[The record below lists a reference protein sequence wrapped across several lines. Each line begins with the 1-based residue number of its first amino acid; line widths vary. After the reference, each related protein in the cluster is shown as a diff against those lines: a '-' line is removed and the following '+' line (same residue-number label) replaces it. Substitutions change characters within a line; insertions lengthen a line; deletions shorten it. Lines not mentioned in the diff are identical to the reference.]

1 MSMDISDFYQTFFD
15 EADELL
21 ADMEQHLLVLQ
32 PEAPDA
38 EQLNAIFRAAHS
50 IKGGAGTFGFS
61 VLQETTHLMENL
73 LDEARRGEMQLN
85 TDIINLFLETKD
97 IMQEQLDAYKQS
109 QEPDAASFDYICQAL
124 RQLALEAKGET
135 PSAVT
140 RLSVVAK
147 SEPQDEQSRN
157 QLPRRIILSRLK
169 AGEVDLLEEELGHLT
184 TLTDVVKGVDSLSA
198 ILPGD
203 IAEDDI
209 TAVLCFVIEADQITF
224 ETVEVSPKISTPPVL
239 KLAAEQAPTGRV
251 EREKTTRS
259 SESTSIR
266 VAVEKVDQLIN
277 LVGELVITQ
286 SMLAQRSSELDP
298 VNHGDLI
305 TSMGQLQRNARDL
318 QESVMSIRMM
328 PMEYVF
334 SRYPRLVRDL
344 AGKLGKQ
351 VELTLVG
358 SSTELDKSLIERI
371 IDPLTHLVRNS
382 LDHGIELPEKRL
394 AAGKNSVGNLI
405 LSAEHQGG
413 NICIEVTDDGAGLN
427 RERILAKAASQGLT
441 VSENMSDDEVA
452 MLIFAPGF
460 STAEQVTDVS
470 GRGVG
475 MDVVKRNIQEMG
487 GHVEIQSKQGTGTT
501 IRILLP
507 LTLAILD
514 GMSVRVADEV
524 FILPLNAVMESLQ
537 PREAIN
543 FMVITKGAGRIAEV
557 GARFVLD
564 GMPGKQMAIDADLN
578 AGLIG
583 EDEAKKRRSEVT
595 QEADF
600 YGSMDGASKFV
611 RGDAIAGILIMVINV
626 VGGLLV
632 GVLQHGMSM
641 GHAAE
646 SYTLLTIGD
655 GLVAQIPALV
665 ISTAAGVIVTRVS
678 TDQDVGEQ
686 MVNQLFS
693 NPSVMLLSAA
703 VLGLLG
709 LVPGMPNL
717 VFLLFTAGLLGLA
730 WWIRGREQKAPAE
743 PKPVKMA
750 ENNAVVEATWN
761 DVQLEDSLGMEVGYR
776 LSPMVDFQ
784 QDGELLGRIRSIRK
798 KFAQEMGFLPPVVH
812 IRDNMDLQPAR
823 YRILMK
829 GVEIGSGD
837 AYPGRWLAINP
848 GTAAGTLPGEA
859 TVDPAFGL
867 NAIWIESA
875 LKEQAQIQ
883 GYTVVEASTVVAT
896 HLNHLI
902 SQHAAEL
909 FGRQEAQQLLDRV
922 AQEMPKLT
930 EDLVPGVVTLTTLHK
945 VLQNLLDEK
954 VPIRD
959 MRTILETL
967 AEHAP
972 IQSDPHELTAVVRVA
987 LGRAITQQWF
997 PGKDEVHVIGLDT
1010 PLERLLLQAL
1020 QGGGGLE
1027 PGLADRLLAQTQ
1039 EALSRQEMVG
1049 APPVLLVNHA
1059 LRPLLSRFLRRSLPQ
1074 LVVLSNLE
1082 LSDNR
1087 HIRMT
1092 ATIGGK

>member
-124 RQLALEAKGET
+124 RQLALEAKDET

-147 SEPQDEQSRN
+147 SEPQDEQSRS
-157 QLPRRIILSRLK
+157 QSPRRIILSRLK

-184 TLTDVVKGVDSLSA
+184 TLTDVVKGADSLSA

-224 ETVEVSPKISTPPVL
+224 ETVDVSPKISTPPVL

-507 LTLAILD
+507 QTLAILD

-537 PREAIN
+537 PREADLHPLAGGERVLEVRGEYLPIVELWKVFN
-543 FMVITKGAGRIAEV
+543 VAGAKTEATQGIVVILQSGGRRYALLV
-557 GARFVLD
+557 D
-564 GMPGKQMAIDADLN
+564 Q
-578 AGLIG
+578 LIG
-583 EDEAKKRRSEVT
+583 QHQVVVKNLESNYRKVP
-595 QEADF
+595 
-600 YGSMDGASKFV
+600 
-611 RGDAIAGILIMVINV
+611 GI
-626 VGGLLV
+626 
-632 GVLQHGMSM
+632 S
-641 GHAAE
+641 AA
-646 SYTLLTIGD
+646 TILGD
-655 GLVAQIPALV
+655 GSVALIVDVSALQA
-665 ISTAAGVIVTRVS
+665 INREQRMANTAA
-678 TDQDVGEQ
+678 
-686 MVNQLFS
+686 
-693 NPSVMLLSAA
+693 
-703 VLGLLG
+703 
-709 LVPGMPNL
+709 
-717 VFLLFTAGLLGLA
+717 
-730 WWIRGREQKAPAE
+730 
-743 PKPVKMA
+743 
-750 ENNAVVEATWN
+750 
-761 DVQLEDSLGMEVGYR
+761 
-776 LSPMVDFQ
+776 
-784 QDGELLGRIRSIRK
+784 
-798 KFAQEMGFLPPVVH
+798 
-812 IRDNMDLQPAR
+812 
-823 YRILMK
+823 
-829 GVEIGSGD
+829 
-837 AYPGRWLAINP
+837 
-848 GTAAGTLPGEA
+848 
-859 TVDPAFGL
+859 
-867 NAIWIESA
+867 
-875 LKEQAQIQ
+875 
-883 GYTVVEASTVVAT
+883 
-896 HLNHLI
+896 
-902 SQHAAEL
+902 
-909 FGRQEAQQLLDRV
+909 
-922 AQEMPKLT
+922 
-930 EDLVPGVVTLTTLHK
+930 
-945 VLQNLLDEK
+945 
-954 VPIRD
+954 
-959 MRTILETL
+959 
-967 AEHAP
+967 
-972 IQSDPHELTAVVRVA
+972 
-987 LGRAITQQWF
+987 
-997 PGKDEVHVIGLDT
+997 
-1010 PLERLLLQAL
+1010 
-1020 QGGGGLE
+1020 
-1027 PGLADRLLAQTQ
+1027 
-1039 EALSRQEMVG
+1039 
-1049 APPVLLVNHA
+1049 
-1059 LRPLLSRFLRRSLPQ
+1059 
-1074 LVVLSNLE
+1074 
-1082 LSDNR
+1082 
-1087 HIRMT
+1087 
-1092 ATIGGK
+1092 

>member
-124 RQLALEAKGET
+124 RQLALEAKDET

-147 SEPQDEQSRN
+147 SEPQDEQSRS

-184 TLTDVVKGVDSLSA
+184 TLTDVVKGTDSLSA
-198 ILPGD
+198 ILTGD

-537 PREAIN
+537 PREADLHPLAGGERVLEVRGEYLPIVELWKVFN
-543 FMVITKGAGRIAEV
+543 VAGAKTEATQGIVVILQSGGRRYALLV
-557 GARFVLD
+557 D
-564 GMPGKQMAIDADLN
+564 Q
-578 AGLIG
+578 LIG
-583 EDEAKKRRSEVT
+583 QHQVVVKNLESNYRKVP
-595 QEADF
+595 
-600 YGSMDGASKFV
+600 
-611 RGDAIAGILIMVINV
+611 GI
-626 VGGLLV
+626 
-632 GVLQHGMSM
+632 S
-641 GHAAE
+641 AA
-646 SYTLLTIGD
+646 TILGD
-655 GLVAQIPALV
+655 GSVALIVDVSALQA
-665 ISTAAGVIVTRVS
+665 INREQRMANTAA
-678 TDQDVGEQ
+678 
-686 MVNQLFS
+686 
-693 NPSVMLLSAA
+693 
-703 VLGLLG
+703 
-709 LVPGMPNL
+709 
-717 VFLLFTAGLLGLA
+717 
-730 WWIRGREQKAPAE
+730 
-743 PKPVKMA
+743 
-750 ENNAVVEATWN
+750 
-761 DVQLEDSLGMEVGYR
+761 
-776 LSPMVDFQ
+776 
-784 QDGELLGRIRSIRK
+784 
-798 KFAQEMGFLPPVVH
+798 
-812 IRDNMDLQPAR
+812 
-823 YRILMK
+823 
-829 GVEIGSGD
+829 
-837 AYPGRWLAINP
+837 
-848 GTAAGTLPGEA
+848 
-859 TVDPAFGL
+859 
-867 NAIWIESA
+867 
-875 LKEQAQIQ
+875 
-883 GYTVVEASTVVAT
+883 
-896 HLNHLI
+896 
-902 SQHAAEL
+902 
-909 FGRQEAQQLLDRV
+909 
-922 AQEMPKLT
+922 
-930 EDLVPGVVTLTTLHK
+930 
-945 VLQNLLDEK
+945 
-954 VPIRD
+954 
-959 MRTILETL
+959 
-967 AEHAP
+967 
-972 IQSDPHELTAVVRVA
+972 
-987 LGRAITQQWF
+987 
-997 PGKDEVHVIGLDT
+997 
-1010 PLERLLLQAL
+1010 
-1020 QGGGGLE
+1020 
-1027 PGLADRLLAQTQ
+1027 
-1039 EALSRQEMVG
+1039 
-1049 APPVLLVNHA
+1049 
-1059 LRPLLSRFLRRSLPQ
+1059 
-1074 LVVLSNLE
+1074 
-1082 LSDNR
+1082 
-1087 HIRMT
+1087 
-1092 ATIGGK
+1092 